1 MQSYLIVA
9 LHFFCSRSENQ
20 KAEYNQIAFGLFY
33 LLNSLFIRR
42 FNFHWNFIGRLIR
55 RKSCRVQG
63 SRIYS

>member
-9 LHFFCSRSENQ
+9 LHFFVVDMKIK
-20 KAEYNQIAFGLFY
+20 KAKYNQIVFGLFY
-33 LLNSLFIRR
+33 LLNILFIRS